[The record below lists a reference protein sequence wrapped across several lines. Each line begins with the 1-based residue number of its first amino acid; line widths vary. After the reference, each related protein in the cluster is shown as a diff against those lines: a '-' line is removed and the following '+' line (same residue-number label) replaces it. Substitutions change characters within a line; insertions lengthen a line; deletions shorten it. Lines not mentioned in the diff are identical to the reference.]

1 MVKFGGREPGTY
13 RATFVKLD
21 TDFEMTDRETQETVT
36 RWRWVFQDKN
46 DPTTV
51 GEMDTITSPSLNPRT
66 NGLKFFT
73 GMLGRPPT
81 KEDDTDYLLGQEF
94 DVTWGPNQA
103 QRLTIVNVARPKET
117 PVPTLP
123 AAATSTAS
131 DGPLPF

>member
-1 MVKFGGREPGTY
+1 MVKFGGREAGTY
-13 RATFVKLD
+13 RATFTKLD
-21 TDFEMTDRETQETVT
+21 TAFEMTDRETQETMT

-81 KEDDTDYLLGQEF
+81 KEDDTDHLLGQDF

-103 QRLTIVNVARPKET
+103 GRMTIVAVAKPAANPT
-117 PVPTLP
+117 PV
-123 AAATSTAS
+123 AAVSAAHQAPP
-131 DGPLPF
+131 GELPF